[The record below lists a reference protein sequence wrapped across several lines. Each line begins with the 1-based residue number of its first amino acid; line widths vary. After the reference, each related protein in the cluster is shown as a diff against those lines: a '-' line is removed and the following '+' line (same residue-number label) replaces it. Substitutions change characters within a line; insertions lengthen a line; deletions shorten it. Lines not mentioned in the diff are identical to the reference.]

1 MKLTMGL
8 IKADIIAAK
17 QAIAYFEENKIRD
30 IKNIAAYHIQHLVM
44 GQTLL
49 KILIKPL
56 ADLLFEWVVQVKK
69 CFGHEVPLYYKSYLH
84 KNACFYARYNCR

>member
-30 IKNIAAYHIQHLVM
+30 IKNI
-44 GQTLL
+44 
-49 KILIKPL
+49 K
-56 ADLLFEWVVQVKK
+56 DL
-69 CFGHEVPLYYKSYLH
+69 
-84 KNACFYARYNCR
+84 ND